1 MEKFS
6 SYSNKFIPS
15 NEEEYVWQGDYLKI
29 KNIEGWDA
37 VVENDCV
44 LLLPHLL
51 DTDEIILRKEVILP
65 FKFKTG
71 HDFFLTGI
79 SGTMDNK
86 ETAIQT
92 LFRELQ
98 EEAGIKLN
106 TSYNQFKKWS
116 ETFYSKGNTAKC
128 HIYYVP
134 LYNYDYI
141 TVAASGDGSDEEA
154 NSISVRVSLKYLNNL
169 NPSDLAT
176 TLALEFLKNEIK

>member
-6 SYSNKFIPS
+6 MFSQKF
-15 NEEEYVWQGDYLKI
+15 NAATDEDYVWQGDYLKI
-29 KNIEGWDA
+29 KNIEGWDV

-44 LLLPHLL
+44 LILPYLI
-51 DTDEIILRKEVILP
+51 DTDEIILRKEVIPP

-71 HDFFLTGI
+71 QDFFLTGI
-79 SGTMDNK
+79 SGTIENN
-86 ETAIQT
+86 ESVEET

-106 TSYNQFKKWS
+106 TGYKQFKKWS
-116 ETFYSKGNTAKC
+116 ETFFNKGNTAKC

-141 TVAASGDGSDEEA
+141 TVMAKGDGSEEEA
-154 NSISVRVSLKYLNNL
+154 KSTAVRVNIKYLNNL
-169 NPSDLAT
+169 KPSDLAT
-176 TLALEFLKNEIK
+176 TLALEFFKNEIK